1 MKTMVLVLGGFIATV
16 ALSSA
21 AFAEEAGGFQIQ
33 SGDKVRTVL
42 ERSTGQTVGLRVG
55 SGEEIRGKIG
65 RVGDHVVHLTEL
77 SGREFFDAVVP
88 LDAIEAVVIKARSK

>member
-1 MKTMVLVLGGFIATV
+1 MKTKVLLVTGFLATV
-16 ALSSA
+16 ALSA
-21 AFAEEAGGFQIQ
+21 PAFAEEAGLQIQ

-42 ERSTGQTVGLRVG
+42 ERSTGQTVGLRLG
-55 SGEEIRGKIG
+55 SGDELRGKVG

-88 LDAIEAVVIKARSK
+88 LDAIQAVVIKARSK